1 MYGFD
6 FVYLFKCLFV
16 SASPDPGFN
25 QPRLIDDDVSDVI
38 DWDRLSYLA
47 DDAASDYG
55 LPNCPFID
63 WEAEEDFL
71 DQVPEPRLKKKR
83 NCLSSDSCDSCE

>member
-1 MYGFD
+1 MD
-6 FVYLFKCLFV
+6 LFEWLFV

-25 QPRLIDDDVSDVI
+25 QPTLIDDDVSDVI

-47 DDAASDYG
+47 DDAASDYE

-63 WEAEEDFL
+63 WEAEEESL
-71 DQVPEPRLKKKR
+71 DQVREPRLKKKR
-83 NCLSSDSCDSCE
+83 NFLSSDSCDSSE